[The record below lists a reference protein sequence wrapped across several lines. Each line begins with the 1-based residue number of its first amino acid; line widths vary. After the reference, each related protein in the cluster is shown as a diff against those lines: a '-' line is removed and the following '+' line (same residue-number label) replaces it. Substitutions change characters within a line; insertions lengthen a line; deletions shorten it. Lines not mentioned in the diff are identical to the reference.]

1 MLNCTSSKP
10 VLNFVLSIGISAAS
24 IIGSGV
30 QAQTVSIQVASV
42 READFQMAQASLIA
56 EMEQDILR
64 RINRYRSSK
73 GLSAL
78 TWSSD
83 IAHQARSHSRNM
95 AKKIVSFG
103 HQGFAQRSKAIS
115 NSTQSLST
123 AENVAWVASRR
134 DPAGQAVEAWLKSP
148 KHLQN
153 IEGNFNITGIG
164 ISISSSG
171 EYYFTQDFAKR

>member
-10 VLNFVLSIGISAAS
+10 VRNFVLSMGILTAS
-24 IIGSGV
+24 LSGNGV
-30 QAQTVSIQVASV
+30 QAQASNIEVATV
-42 READFQMAQASLIA
+42 READFQIAQASMIA
-56 EMEQDILR
+56 EMERDILR
-64 RINRYRSSK
+64 QINQYRQKK

-78 TWSSD
+78 AWSDD
-83 IAHQARSHSRNM
+83 IAREARSHSRNM

-115 NSTQSLST
+115 NSTQSRTT

-134 DPAGQAVEAWLKSP
+134 NPAGQAFEAWLRSP
-148 KHLQN
+148 KHLAN
-153 IEGNFNITGIG
+153 IEGNFSMTGIG

-171 EYYFTQDFAKR
+171 EYYFTQDFAQR